1 MPAMTHASPFRFL
14 SRTLLALGVVAFL
27 GACGSGYLD
36 QDRKVKA
43 TSENSEVFEVVK
55 AYHAAIQNKDL
66 DALKKLISPRYHEN
80 AGTTEKAEDDY
91 GYDKAIERLP
101 MLRDNVKKIQLR
113 IKLMAM
119 EVGEEFA
126 TVDYE
131 FVGRV
136 LLTEGGVD
144 SYKTWNDFNRMELAR
159 EGSEWRIVGG
169 L

>member
-1 MPAMTHASPFRFL
+1 
-14 SRTLLALGVVAFL
+14 
-27 GACGSGYLD
+27 
-36 QDRKVKA
+36 
-43 TSENSEVFEVVK
+43 
-55 AYHAAIQNKDL
+55 
-66 DALKKLISPRYHEN
+66 
-80 AGTTEKAEDDY
+80 
-91 GYDKAIERLP
+91 
-101 MLRDNVKKIQLR
+101 
-113 IKLMAM
+113 M